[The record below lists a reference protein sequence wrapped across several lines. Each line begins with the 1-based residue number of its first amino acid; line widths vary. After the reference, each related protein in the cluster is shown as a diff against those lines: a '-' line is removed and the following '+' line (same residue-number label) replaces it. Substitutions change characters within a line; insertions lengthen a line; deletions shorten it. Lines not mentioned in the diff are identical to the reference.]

1 DVATGRPI
9 CNPIATPTASSVAF
23 SPDGETLA
31 SASADGT
38 IHLWAVATGQPIGL
52 PITGQA
58 GPASSLAFCP
68 GGQPPAA
75 GSADAP
81 GHLGDVPA
89 HRQFTALTGHTG
101 AVTLVAF
108 SPDGKA
114 LASGSADQTVRLWDV
129 AYLVDVVQR
138 LCASA
143 GRPVTRAEW
152 ARYVPG
158 PSYQRGFPGNAR
170 QQQRQFQ

>member
-1 DVATGRPI
+1 GPGREPRAV
-9 CNPIATPTASSVAF
+9 P
-23 SPDGETLA
+23 SPERT
-31 SASADGT
+31 T
-38 IHLWAVATGQPIGL
+38 HLWAIATGQPIGL
-52 PITGQA
+52 PITGHA
-58 GPASSLAFCP
+58 GPVTSLAFSP
-68 GGQPPAA
+68 DGETLAA
-75 GSADAP
+75 GSAN
-81 GHLGDVPA
+81 GTVHLWDVPT
-89 HRQFTALTGHTG
+89 HRQITALTGHTG

-114 LASGSADQTVRLWDV
+114 LASGRADQPVRLWDV

-158 PSYQRGFPGNAR
+158 PSYQRVCP
-170 QQQRQFQ
+170 